1 LKLKYD
7 HLLSS
12 FAFNFNLRRCTLDLE
27 TTRLFAGVDE
37 AAHHAVLAAT
47 TEAYRH
53 DVAARFSNIIPLLG
67 FGALVASSAL
77 LLSASTS
84 TASGDREREI
94 RRRVGVAWSANLSVV
109 AIVGVLKEV
118 FARERPSG
126 LTSFAFPSG
135 HTACASLLTG
145 LALFVLL
152 DPVWE
157 VMNSPGAGEN
167 AQDDD
172 SDTGAEAGKTVAARG
187 VERVAGAGAPVG
199 RDARLALWAAATA
212 VTAAGRI
219 VADRHWVTD
228 TMAGAAIGI
237 VFVSGSVAVLR
248 LWQHEHE
255 ELDDTSI

>member
-1 LKLKYD
+1 MDTVLRALATIHRRPREPLGTYSWTHTSKGAPWVHTPGHTRPREPPGYI
-7 HLLSS
+7 LLD
-12 FAFNFNLRRCTLDLE
+12 THVQ
-27 TTRLFAGVDE
+27 G
-37 AAHHAVLAAT
+37 
-47 TEAYRH
+47 
-53 DVAARFSNIIPLLG
+53 
-67 FGALVASSAL
+67 
-77 LLSASTS
+77 STS

-172 SDTGAEAGKTVAARG
+172 SDTGAEAGMTVAARG